1 MKYLWTED
9 TGAGF
14 HYWQL
19 VNKYLF
25 QNELIVESKD
35 SNQGILDAVRFL
47 TPVNGDTY
55 YIAFD
60 IVYDNMDVVNK
71 YQELLEI
78 ARKHSGQ
85 IMVLDMTCFE
95 HVILSFCK
103 LIEWTGSGKAD
114 KLAIREDVLGLLCDH
129 RINLVGVM
137 EQRTKDY
144 LMGFK
149 KFSTER
155 VIKSLVAE
163 LTEND
168 MWSVKGRQMGGC
180 WYEDCCILQN
190 QARRRCGV
198 GERKAGEDKIKKL
211 LYDTETQRLI
221 KDIQKF

>member
-35 SNQGILDAVRFL
+35 SNQGILDAVRLL
-47 TPVNGDTY
+47 TPVNGDIY

-78 ARKHSGQ
+78 GRKHSGQ
-85 IMVLDMTCFE
+85 IVILDMTCFE
-95 HVILSFCK
+95 HIILSFSK
-103 LIEWTGSGKAD
+103 LVEWTGSGKAD
-114 KLAIREDVLGLLCDH
+114 KIAIREDVLGLLGNH
-129 RINLVGVM
+129 RIDLAGIM
-137 EQRTKDY
+137 GQGTKDY

-168 MWSVKGRQMGGC
+168 MWSVKGKRMGSC
-180 WYEDCCILQN
+180 WYQDCCILEN
-190 QARRRCGV
+190 PAKKRCGASDRTS
-198 GERKAGEDKIKKL
+198 GEEKIKKL
-211 LYDTETQRLI
+211 LYDTETQRLV
-221 KDIQKF
+221 KDI